1 MNKRQ
6 AKKAAKKV
14 TYPLVD
20 EFNLLTLSP
29 EEYNKAIKDFNEYVQ
44 KHCRYKHYKD
54 KWKAGKAP
62 FSYHFPVGES
72 GSPFFRRIIQNT
84 RKCPNITT
92 VNQSLVQLYSSYSNK
107 SNAVIQTDVYKKE
120 NPKYEET

>member
-29 EEYNKAIKDFNEYVQ
+29 EEYNEYNKAIKDYHEYVL
-44 KHCRYKHYKD
+44 KHCIYKPK
-54 KWKAGKAP
+54 
-62 FSYHFPVGES
+62 
-72 GSPFFRRIIQNT
+72 
-84 RKCPNITT
+84 ITI
-92 VNQSLVQLYSSYSNK
+92 VNQSLVQLRSPYSN
-107 SNAVIQTDVYKKE
+107 NFQNTDVYKNE
-120 NPKYEET
+120 GPKHEET